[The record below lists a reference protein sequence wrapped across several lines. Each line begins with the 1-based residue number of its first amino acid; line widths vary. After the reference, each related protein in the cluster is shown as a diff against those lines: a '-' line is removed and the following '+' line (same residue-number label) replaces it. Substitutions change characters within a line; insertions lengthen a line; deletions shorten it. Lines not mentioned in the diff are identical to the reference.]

1 MTELTQSSAD
11 WFEQHPMSRHHLS
24 VVLGLDALIAISFGL
39 ASGFWPLATFGT
51 IVRLQ
56 PPEQHAATIAALTT
70 VSLFYVL
77 MGLVCL
83 ATLAL
88 PKDQQRWL
96 VLILCL
102 RHVLSGVKG
111 LLEGGAD
118 WQVGNPVPDLVIHAF
133 FGLSYAFFF
142 VVLTRGGRSVR

>member
-1 MTELTQSSAD
+1 
-11 WFEQHPMSRHHLS
+11 MSRRPLS
-24 VVLGLDALIAISFGL
+24 VVLGLDAFIAISFGV
-39 ASGFWPLATFGT
+39 ASGFWPLSTFGT

-77 MGLVCL
+77 MGLLCL
-83 ATLAL
+83 ATLKL
-88 PKDQQRWL
+88 PGDQQRWL

-111 LLEGGAD
+111 LLEVGAD
-118 WQVGNPVPDLVIHAF
+118 WQVGNPVPDLVIHLVFGLAYAAF
-133 FGLSYAFFF
+133 FLL
-142 VVLTRGGRSVR
+142 LTRSLHHRRSRA